1 MIIVTHRYQ
10 TKRATMTEVEFELE
24 FDWNAFKEAK
34 KEFNVP
40 ATTTPKK
47 MILNDFTCEH
57 CNGPQVIDQNNFRV
71 CTSCGIVN
79 NSNISDE
86 PEWINGMSEGGSS
99 VDKSRCGPPQDL
111 ELFSSQWGNSTI
123 LSSRGKQTYAQRK
136 MARIAFHQSM
146 NHRDRALFHA
156 YKSFDAAAEEKLR
169 LPPTVI
175 RSAKIMYRKFNSEKL
190 TRGAVRTGMKANCI
204 IYACKME
211 KIPRTTKEV
220 AEAFGIPS
228 KDVSRTSEMF
238 RNIMLS
244 ETKMSDNNST
254 QAISKPENV
263 VSKFVNLFNI
273 ENSRKFRVNCLKF
286 SKILEN
292 CVELMGKTPV
302 SIAGVVI
309 FKVSDGDISK
319 HDIVEKCGISMP
331 TLNKIEN
338 IINKYLE
345 GLEV

>member
-10 TKRATMTEVEFELE
+10 TKQATMTEVEFELE

-40 ATTTPKK
+40 ATITSKK
-47 MILNDFTCEH
+47 IKTNEFICEH
-57 CNGPQVIDQNNFRV
+57 CDGLQIIDQYEFRV
-71 CTSCGIVN
+71 CTSCGIVDTL
-79 NSNISDE
+79 NISDN
-86 PEWINGMSEGGSS
+86 PEWINGMNDDGPS
-99 VDKSRCGPPQDL
+99 VDRSRCGPPQDL
-111 ELFSSQWGNSTI
+111 ELFSSQWGNSSI
-123 LSSRGKQTYAQRK
+123 LSSRGKQTYSQKR

-169 LPPTVI
+169 LPSAVI
-175 RSAKIMYRKFNSEKL
+175 RSAKIMYRKFNGEKL
-190 TRGAVRTGMKANCI
+190 TRGAVRTGIKANCI

-238 RNIMLS
+238 RTTMLP

-254 QAISKPENV
+254 QGISKPENV

-286 SKILEN
+286 SKVLEN

-309 FKVSDGDISK
+309 YKVSDGDISK
-319 HDIVEKCGISMP
+319 QDIVEKCGISMP